1 MEYHVTLT
9 SPMPE
14 PGPIEDAIRVL
25 DPAALVD
32 IDPATPT
39 LRIATSINARD
50 LLALLVAQAG
60 LPIGAAQV
68 RQLPSTCCGGC
79 SG

>member
-1 MEYHVTLT
+1 MEFQVQLAGTT
-9 SPMPE
+9 PDPRV
-14 PGPIEDAIRVL
+14 IEDAVRAV

-32 IDPATPT
+32 IDPAAPV
-39 LRIATSINARD
+39 LRIATLVGARE
-50 LLALLVAQAG
+50 LVELMTRAG
-60 LPIGAAQV
+60 YRVDAAQV